1 MTEEEHV
8 ISVFAREKKERQT
21 QLLKYIAEY
30 PDQPYDKI
38 VGKFSYEWGLRGN
51 TVRRYL
57 DELNNAGLV
66 EITSPT
72 IFSESVVK
80 ITDEGK
86 NTIKNEGV
94 KHDSPRR
101 RER

>member
-1 MTEEEHV
+1 MTEEEHI

-21 QLLKYIAEY
+21 QLLKYIAEN
-30 PDQPYDKI
+30 PNQPYDKI

-57 DELNNAGLV
+57 DELSNAGLI
-66 EITSPT
+66 EITPATLFTDS
-72 IFSESVVK
+72 IVR
-80 ITDEGK
+80 ITDEGR

-94 KHDSPRR
+94 KHDTSGR